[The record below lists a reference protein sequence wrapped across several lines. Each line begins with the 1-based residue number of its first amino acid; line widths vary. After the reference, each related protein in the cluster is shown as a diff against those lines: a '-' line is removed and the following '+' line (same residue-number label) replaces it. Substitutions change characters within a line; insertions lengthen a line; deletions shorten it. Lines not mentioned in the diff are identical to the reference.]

1 MGNHDQSVELWF
13 EGNLDYLPLYLY
25 SPAGCSE
32 MCVTAGGTP
41 PPNSKTSIGRRASRW
56 DHNKQ
61 TDKQI
66 RNKKLE
72 RVLLQEHRR
81 AKSEIS
87 RRCTRT
93 TSQGR
98 RLLPGE
104 RNQELLFINQ
114 DFLVYFK
121 LNNLCSSTWIVNTLD
136 VKTHFKRLSF
146 SCPKIALNV
155 SGHGFFCI
163 LFVYCDRHLR
173 MFNNSGIIWDL
184 ISD

>member
-61 TDKQI
+61 TDKQK

-104 RNQELLFINQ
+104 KSLIRSDKSKMITDQTKPSFELAHLQGIFGAELNPPPGARGSPCSTSNQRECWQ
-114 DFLVYFK
+114 W
-121 LNNLCSSTWIVNTLD
+121 SE
-136 VKTHFKRLSF
+136 KR
-146 SCPKIALNV
+146 AY
-155 SGHGFFCI
+155 SG
-163 LFVYCDRHLR
+163 
-173 MFNNSGIIWDL
+173 
-184 ISD
+184 

>member
-87 RRCTRT
+87 RRRTRT

-104 RNQELLFINQ
+104 TTTKIETNKNKKTTKTTTTKQHRLRTTSRGGRLLPGETTTKIETN
-114 DFLVYFK
+114 K
-121 LNNLCSSTWIVNTLD
+121 NK
-136 VKTHFKRLSF
+136 KTTKTTTTKQHRLRTTSRGGRLLPV
-146 SCPKIALNV
+146 SCN
-155 SGHGFFCI
+155 F
-163 LFVYCDRHLR
+163 
-173 MFNNSGIIWDL
+173 
-184 ISD
+184 